1 MAEAILFGV
10 AQKMIESLGSQLFQK
25 IGSLWGVEDE
35 LQNIKSA
42 VSRIQAVLQDA
53 AEQQNHN
60 HQVRDWL
67 AKLKDVVYDAD
78 DLLGE
83 FFTDA
88 SRRRAMSGTKFNKKV
103 RTFFSSENQVAF
115 RFEMSGKIKAMRK
128 KLDAIAK
135 ENRDFNLTVSPPENY
150 SLNMQREETHSF
162 VPNEEVIGRDH
173 DKEKIIKLLLEP
185 NNEENLSVIPIV
197 GIGGL
202 GKTTLA
208 QFVYNDENVDK
219 HFELKMW
226 VCVSDAFELKIIV
239 EKIIASAACKKPED
253 LHMDELQKHLREKID
268 KKKYL
273 LVLDDVW
280 NESRNKWDNLKRLL
294 KGGAKGSKII
304 ITTRVQLVA
313 EITSPVSIHTLKGLS
328 EEESWSLFEQ
338 IAFTKG
344 EETNNSRLKE
354 IGKEILVRCH
364 GVPLAIKSIGRVL
377 CLEKTESEWSRVKD
391 NVLANI
397 LQPGDDIFPILKLS
411 YDHLPSHLKSC
422 FAYCSV
428 FPKDCEIEKEMVVQL
443 WIAQGFIQLSNAKQQ
458 LEEVAN
464 EYFKDLL
471 WRSFF
476 EEVGGEFG
484 NLKYKMHDL
493 IHDLA
498 ESVAMVDCKL
508 VDRDSKDVDE
518 KIRHVFC
525 PNSIG
530 SSFNET
536 LSILVKAK
544 KIRTLLQRSNE
555 NYFSELDEPMLN
567 TITLNFRSLRA
578 LDIGLLK
585 ITRVPN
591 SIGNL
596 IHLKYLDLSRSYYII
611 TLPESIT
618 RLWNLQTLKV
628 FSCGS
633 LKELPKDIKE
643 LVNLRHLDDNQCEA
657 LSNMPRGLG
666 QLTCLQT
673 LSLFVVS
680 KDSSSTSKHV
690 GGLGELNQLNNI
702 RGTLEITHLERLE
715 DANSECKA
723 ANISGKQHLEELKL
737 RWDQEGNIN
746 NDDEKSLDGLQPH
759 QNLKYLSVEGY
770 GGVRFS
776 SWLSLLANLVE
787 IEINGERCQ
796 HLPRLSQLP
805 SLQSLH
811 LYEMMDLEYMSDGD
825 ISEEVPASS
834 TVSSTPFFPS
844 LKSLSFVTCP
854 KLKGWWRSAS
864 MQDHHHH
871 SLPSF
876 PCLSYLHIFDCPNL
890 TSMPL
895 FPSLEENLFL
905 MDVSFMPLQETMA
918 MASLLPPSSPLS
930 KLKIMTV
937 SFIEDEVPLLD
948 DWPSNLMSLK
958 KLMIWRCPGLTSL
971 PEAVRYLTS
980 LRSLAFKELPKLES
994 LPASLQHLTNLQ
1006 DLYIVDCPSL
1016 TILPEWISKLTSLET
1031 LGIRGCPNL
1040 ASLPDGLQCL
1050 SSLQRLK
1057 IEDCPHLEKRCE
1069 KGTGEDWSKIAH
1081 IPNINHT
1088 CEYVYFAESFLAKQ
1102 KN

>member
-10 AQKMIESLGSQLFQK
+10 ARKMIESLGSEIFQE
-25 IGSLWGVEDE
+25 IGSLWGVKDE
-35 LQNIKSA
+35 LQNIKST

-67 AKLKDVVYDAD
+67 EKLKDVVYDAD

-83 FFTDA
+83 FFTEA
-88 SRRRAMSGTKFNKKV
+88 SRRRAMSGNKIKKEV
-103 RTFFSSENQVAF
+103 RTFFSSSNQVAF
-115 RFEMSGKIKAMRK
+115 RIEMSGKIKAMRK
-128 KLDAIAK
+128 KLDAITK
-135 ENRDFNLTVSPPENY
+135 ENRDFNLKASPPEKY

-162 VPNEEVIGRDH
+162 VPNEEVIGREG
-173 DKEKIIKLLLEP
+173 DKEAIIKLLLEP
-185 NNEENLSVIPIV
+185 NDEENLSVIPIV

-208 QFVYNDENVDK
+208 QFVYNDENVNK

-239 EKIIASAACKKPED
+239 EKIIASATNKKPED
-253 LHMDELQKHLREKID
+253 LHIDQLQILLRKNID

-280 NESRNKWDNLKRLL
+280 NDSQDKWDNLKRLL
-294 KGGAKGSKII
+294 KGGAKG
-304 ITTRVQLVA
+304 TFR
-313 EITSPVSIHTLKGLS
+313 KG
-328 EEESWSLFEQ
+328 Q
-338 IAFTKG
+338 
-344 EETNNSRLKE
+344 ETNNTRLIE

-377 CLEKTESEWSRVKD
+377 CLEKTESEWLRVKA
-391 NVLANI
+391 NVLTNI

-411 YDHLPSHLKSC
+411 YDYLPSHLKSC

-428 FPKDCEIEKEMVVQL
+428 FPKDYGIEKEMVVQL
-443 WIAQGFIQLSNAKQQ
+443 WIALGLIQLSNTKQQ

-476 EEVGGEFG
+476 EEVGDKFE

-498 ESVAMVDCKL
+498 ESVAMVDCKH
-508 VDRDSKDVDE
+508 VDRDSKNVDE
-518 KIRHVFC
+518 KIRHVSCQFFT
-525 PNSIG
+525 G

-536 LSILVKAK
+536 LSLLVKEK
-544 KIRTLLQRSNE
+544 KIRTFLLTS
-555 NYFSELDEPMLN
+555 NYFNQPDESMLN
-567 TITLNFRSLRA
+567 TITSNFRSLRA
-578 LDIGLLK
+578 LGGLR

-596 IHLKYLDLSRSYYII
+596 IHLKYLDLSRSSII
-611 TLPESIT
+611 TLPEAIT

-628 FSCGS
+628 FSCRS
-633 LKELPKDIKE
+633 LKELPEDIKD
-643 LVNLRHLDDNQCEA
+643 LVNLRHLDDNECDA

-673 LSLFVVS
+673 LPLFVVS
-680 KDSSSTSKHV
+680 KDSSSISKHV

-702 RGTLEITHLERLE
+702 RGALEITHLERLV

-723 ANISGKQHLEELKL
+723 ANISGKQHLEELIL
-737 RWDQEGNIN
+737 RWGQKGNIN
-746 NDDEKSLDGLQPH
+746 NDDEKPLDGLQPH
-759 QNLKYLSVEGY
+759 QNLKYLSVQGY

-787 IEINGERCQ
+787 IEIDGGRCQ

-805 SLQSLH
+805 SLQSLQ
-811 LYEMMDLEYMSDGD
+811 LFDMMDLEYMSDGD

-834 TVSSTPFFPS
+834 TVSSTPFFPL
-844 LKSLSFVTCP
+844 LKSLVILNCP

-890 TSMPL
+890 TFMPL
-895 FPSLEENLFL
+895 FPYLEESLSLYN
-905 MDVSFMPLQETMA
+905 VSFVPLQETMA
-918 MASLLPPSSPLS
+918 MASLVPPSSPLS

-937 SFIEDEVPLLD
+937 SFGEDEVPLLD

-958 KLMIWRCPGLTSL
+958 KLKIWSSPGLTSL

-980 LRSLAFKELPKLES
+980 LRSLAFQELPKLES

-1006 DLYIVDCPSL
+1006 DLYIRDCPSL

-1031 LGIRGCPNL
+1031 LGIHGCPNL
-1040 ASLPDGLQCL
+1040 ASLPDELQCL
-1050 SSLQRLK
+1050 RQKLVGNGPRQQKYRDLNVLQKDDVVQNVSIGCLHHMCISLLFILK
-1057 IEDCPHLEKRCE
+1057 YCKANQELEFRKY
-1069 KGTGEDWSKIAH
+1069 
-1081 IPNINHT
+1081 
-1088 CEYVYFAESFLAKQ
+1088 EYTSMSLLTLQVGDEH
-1102 KN
+1102 